1 MRYIGIING
10 YGTMTTSIKK
20 KKNKGMTMVE
30 TLAAFTI
37 LIILSLSF
45 LACIH
50 FASRMSLEADD
61 KRKASM
67 QLDEKL
73 ARYSSSGFT
82 LVVKKDGVVLKNLS
96 DTESATYSKITS
108 DSKVYM
114 LKYPA
119 DDPKV
124 CVMRFEK

>member
-1 MRYIGIING
+1 
-10 YGTMTTSIKK
+10 
-20 KKNKGMTMVE
+20 MVE

-50 FASRMSLEADD
+50 FAGKMSGEADD
-61 KRKASM
+61 RRKASM
-67 QLDEKL
+67 RLDQML
-73 ARYSSSGFT
+73 ARTSGGFS
-82 LVVKKDGVVLKNLS
+82 VAVQEGGVVLKNLS
-96 DTESATYSKITS
+96 DEGSLTYPDISS
-108 DSKVYM
+108 QSKVYM
-114 LKYPA
+114 LKFPA

>member
-1 MRYIGIING
+1 
-10 YGTMTTSIKK
+10 MTTSIKK

-50 FASRMSLEADD
+50 FASRMSMEADD

-73 ARYSSSGFT
+73 ARYSTDGFSLAVT
-82 LVVKKDGVVLKNLS
+82 KGGVVLKNLS
-96 DTESATYSKITS
+96 DTGSTEYSTVTA